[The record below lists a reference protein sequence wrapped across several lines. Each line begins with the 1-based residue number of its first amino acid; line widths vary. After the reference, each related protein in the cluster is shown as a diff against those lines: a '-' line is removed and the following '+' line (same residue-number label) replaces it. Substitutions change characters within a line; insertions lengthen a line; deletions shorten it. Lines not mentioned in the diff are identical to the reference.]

1 MYMYAC
7 IYIFLFI
14 YVCVCISIY
23 IYIYIYIYTHA
34 CVSVHIYGKDL
45 NIIFQCN
52 LKITNHL
59 DITLTEN
66 RKPNEEANYIHVSS
80 DHPPSIIKEIPRSI
94 EKHLSIL
101 SSSKNIFQ

>member
-1 MYMYAC
+1 M
-7 IYIFLFI
+7 
-14 YVCVCISIY
+14 CVCICICGYVYKFVYVYICVIY
-23 IYIYIYIYTHA
+23 IYIYA

-52 LKITNHL
+52 LKITNQL